1 MASFRYHINLAQIK
15 KLGLLCS
22 THFATIEHIVCP
34 SPASGRTDPMVGDFF
49 FFLFFNLFTY
59 LHILFYY
66 RLNKIGKNP
75 KKVTQ
80 KSEHIKDG
88 PESTINSVVT
98 ALAIEASKADA
109 R

>member
-1 MASFRYHINLAQIK
+1 M
-15 KLGLLCS
+15 
-22 THFATIEHIVCP
+22 IVR
-34 SPASGRTDPMVGDFF
+34 SNPAIGIFILS
-49 FFLFFNLFTY
+49 FLFFNLFMY
-59 LHILFYY
+59 FISLKKIRC